1 MLSMLLEH
9 IFLNGMKNI
18 TSVEKELWESLL
30 VSLTKID
37 KYSTKVKVV
46 EILKKRLFNW
56 NQSKTLLEKAYN
68 FLSANPT
75 RWSNTLKQFVGHLTI
90 LWDWQLKG

>member
-9 IFLNGMKNI
+9 IFLNEMKNI
-18 TSVEKELWESLL
+18 TSVEKELWKSLL
-30 VSLTKID
+30 VSLKKID

-46 EILKKRLFNW
+46 EILKKLLFNW
-56 NQSKTLLEKAYN
+56 NQSKTLPVIACN

-75 RWSNTLKQFVGHLTI
+75 KWSNTLKQFVGHLTI
-90 LWDWQLKG
+90 LWDWRLKG